1 MKPSPQ
7 TYPGARV
14 GAALLA
20 AVAVAVGTPAGAS
33 PPPPAAAASKTEDP
47 GAKRITGSENYVP
60 TFGLRASITRGRDI
74 HGVLTVDAG
83 LDVPSDK
90 MRKFV
95 EGVRPRLMNSMRE
108 VVLNYA
114 SLSYPIGE
122 KPDADLLAL
131 RLQKAVDAVLGKDQA
146 KVALASV
153 IVFPK

>member
-1 MKPSPQ
+1 MKPMPQ
-7 TYPGARV
+7 ARV
-14 GAALLA
+14 AAVLLA
-20 AVAVAVGTPAGAS
+20 ALAVAVGTPAGAS
-33 PPPPAAAASKTEDP
+33 PPPAAPPKTEDP

-60 TFGLRASITRGRDI
+60 TFGLRASITRGREV

-90 MRKFV
+90 VRKHL

-114 SLSYPIGE
+114 SLTYAIGE
-122 KPDADLLAL
+122 KPDADMIRL
-131 RLQKAVDAVLGKDQA
+131 RLQRAVDTVLGKDAA

>member
-1 MKPSPQ
+1 MKPNSQ
-7 TYPGARV
+7 ARPNARI

-20 AVAVAVGTPAGAS
+20 AVAVGMATPAGAS
-33 PPPPAAAASKTEDP
+33 PPPPAAPAKVEDP

-60 TFGLRASITRGRDI
+60 TFGLRASITRGREI

-83 LDVPSDK
+83 LDVPTDK
-90 MRKFV
+90 GRKFV

-114 SLSYPIGE
+114 SLTYGIGE
-122 KPDADLLAL
+122 KPDADMIRL
-131 RLQKAVDAVLGKDQA
+131 RLQKAVDTVLGKDTA